1 MRGKTPPGRTALH
14 HTPPMPPVATQE
26 NTETCTSYGGKAAL
40 CFESDDARRGES
52 TIAIDAAAA
61 VGVCNYDWS
70 GKIRAQLTR
79 GELPAVAAV
88 LPGYLHRCE
97 YRNHGPDKSKGF
109 SFENQGARV
118 FAGMGKSGRTG
129 RAPGSTGYLR
139 QLCKERP

>member
-1 MRGKTPPGRTALH
+1 
-14 HTPPMPPVATQE
+14 MPPVATQE